1 MYPVALANIDI
12 AVGDNTNREE
22 TVEEVDKEVVA
33 NTEGTNVDRADILVN
48 TADNQNAWN
57 IRQTNDAVH
66 SNQFVY
72 EGR

>member
-66 SNQFVY
+66 SN
-72 EGR
+72 